1 MSYMSDALR
10 RFAADGKMPSAGAMK
25 VSPRP
30 KVLPVTGCLV
40 ALALLAGCF
49 ETKQEF
55 TLNPDGSGKVV
66 HESTFQNVSFTPK
79 DETPDQ
85 QLKKAAA
92 EVIKKAKG
100 VDAWRDV
107 SFKLLDDG
115 RIQFKGTAYFKNLA
129 DLEFPNQTMLE
140 FAWAK
145 ADDGTGTLTLRNKKS
160 SEKET
165 KKSVD
170 LTKLSPEERAK
181 KIKEERA
188 KFQQMKPMMAGI
200 FGTMKHEVAFHLPG
214 RPGESGTFTKDPSG
228 ALSLH
233 FEGARLLSAME
244 ALMNDDAW
252 LAQNAG
258 SLGGQES
265 PAMDE
270 RMSTLM
276 FGGKGPVRATVK
288 GLADAAFDYD
298 AEVAAAREEF
308 ATVQQQLNT
317 GPGTTATAAPAQG
330 GELKSLKVMGVRL
343 VREADE
349 SREIQPFGNGASY
362 TLSLLAELPGSV
374 MTMTDE
380 CALDKA
386 VADDGSDLLPESDFN
401 RKIHF
406 PKLASDKAAVLI
418 EVELKLPGAAVKGIR
433 EVSGHLQYKV
443 AGPTKELGLG
453 FPKLAAGA
461 KAKELGAEIESLK
474 AGGDG
479 DKAQTMELKLE
490 IEPDALK
497 AVSLVVGKT
506 KTELKQRGYGGGNGT
521 YTYTYES
528 ETGYPPKS
536 RLVAEVY
543 DQQQTFDV
551 PFKLEN
557 ITLLGEPTEAK

>member
-1 MSYMSDALR
+1 MGQWAL
-10 RFAADGKMPSAGAMK
+10 AEAMK
-25 VSPRP
+25 TPSCLRI
-30 KVLPVTGCLV
+30 LPLTAGLF

-66 HESTFQNVSFTPK
+66 HESTFQNVTFSSK
-79 DETPDQ
+79 NETPEQ
-85 QLKKAAA
+85 QLKQAIGD
-92 EVIKKAKG
+92 VIKRTKG

-115 RIQFKGTAYFKNLA
+115 RIQFKGTAYFKNLTA
-129 DLEFPNQTMLE
+129 LEFPNQTMLE
-140 FAWAK
+140 FEWVNGGN
-145 ADDGTGTLTLRNKKS
+145 GTGTLSLRNKKS
-160 SEKET
+160 NEPDGRVAAA
-165 KKSVD
+165 KSMD
-170 LTKLSPEERAK
+170 LGKLSPEERAR

-188 KFQQMKPMMAGI
+188 KFQQMKPMMAGV
-200 FGTMKHEVAFHLPG
+200 FGAMRHEVVFHLPG
-214 RPGESGTFTKDPSG
+214 QPGESSNFTKDASG
-228 ALSLH
+228 ALALQ
-233 FEGARLLSAME
+233 FDGAKLLSAMD

-252 LAQNAG
+252 LAKNAG
-258 SLGGQES
+258 NLGGQEA

-270 RMSTLM
+270 RMSALM

-288 GLADAAFDYD
+288 GLASAAFDYD

-308 ATVQQQLNT
+308 AAVQQQLNP
-317 GPGTTATAAPAQG
+317 GPVTAVLAPPAQG

-349 SREIQPFGNGASY
+349 SREIQPFGNGAGY

-374 MTMTDE
+374 MAMTDE
-380 CALDKA
+380 CTLDKA
-386 VADDGSDLLPESDFN
+386 LADDGSDLLPESEFS

-406 PKLASDKAAVLI
+406 PKLTTEKSSVLF
-418 EVELKLPGAAVKGIR
+418 EVEMKLPASPVLGLR

-443 AGPTKELGLG
+443 AGPLKELELS
-453 FPKLAAGA
+453 FAKLAAGT
-461 KAKELGAEIESLK
+461 KAKELGAEIESVK

-479 DKAQTMELKLE
+479 DKAQTMELKLA
-490 IEPDALK
+490 IEPDTLK
-497 AVSLVVGKT
+497 ALYLEVGKT

-528 ETGYPPKS
+528 ETGFPAKS
-536 RLVAEVY
+536 RLVAEIY
-543 DQQQTFDV
+543 DQLQTFDV

-557 ITLLGEPTEAK
+557 ITLLGEPAK